1 MNTQTSFHRFLQ
13 VISHHFVPNIGTV
26 LAVILLLF
34 VYNTQAASTAI
45 ERSPASPNVSPSTIS
60 YQGTLSTAS
69 GDPVN
74 GSVGMTFRLYNVS
87 SGGSA
92 LWTETRTGGN
102 AVPVSNGLFHV
113 LLGNL
118 TPIPANVWENTN
130 VYLGVQIEGD
140 SAELSPREM
149 VGAVPVAMMA
159 TNIVIPDGSITT
171 TKIAD
176 GAITQSKLDPNIHL
190 SPDIF
195 ADVGGGVDITT
206 SSAVL
211 NSSTIS
217 LNEQASVL
225 VTITARAIYTQDG
238 DEFQFF
244 VMRDGVHILPGGNIH
259 FQAARSD
266 GHQYLTYTFVDTNV
280 PSGSHTYE
288 FSGVLSAGSGTR
300 LAHEPTIILMPL
312 P

>member
-13 VISHHFVPNIGTV
+13 VISRHFVPNIGTV

-34 VYNTQAASTAI
+34 VYNTQAASTTI

-92 LWTETRTGGN
+92 LWTETRTSGN

-118 TPIPANVWENTN
+118 TPIPASIWENTN

-140 SAELSPREM
+140 NAELSPREM

-159 TNIVIPDGSITT
+159 TNIVIPDSSVTT
-171 TKIAD
+171 DKIAD
-176 GAITQSKLDPNIHL
+176 GAVTLAKLGEHPYYFSADFATSSEWVADLIFNENYARFCEAIGLSYSRGETLTRHWDDAHTNGIIYTGWYYTGRQISSSDTHMWGDGDPN
-190 SPDIF
+190 SPYN
-195 ADVGGGVDITT
+195 AWKYNGGAGWVY
-206 SSAVL
+206 SATDRWSYRL
-211 NSSTIS
+211 NALIWCK
-217 LNEQASVL
+217 
-225 VTITARAIYTQDG
+225 
-238 DEFQFF
+238 
-244 VMRDGVHILPGGNIH
+244 
-259 FQAARSD
+259 
-266 GHQYLTYTFVDTNV
+266 
-280 PSGSHTYE
+280 
-288 FSGVLSAGSGTR
+288 
-300 LAHEPTIILMPL
+300 
-312 P
+312 